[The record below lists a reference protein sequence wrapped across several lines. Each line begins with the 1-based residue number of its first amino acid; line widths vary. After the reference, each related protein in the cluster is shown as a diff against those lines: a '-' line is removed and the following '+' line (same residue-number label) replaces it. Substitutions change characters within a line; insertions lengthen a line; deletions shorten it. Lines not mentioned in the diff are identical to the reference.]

1 MLSMILTVTNGK
13 LTKQSM
19 ELLKNVKGSQSQGGI
34 LYLEA
39 KGEETGGPMDEKVE
53 KSL

>member
-1 MLSMILTVTNGK
+1 
-13 LTKQSM
+13 M

-39 KGEETGGPMDEKVE
+39 KGQKSGGPLDEKVE
-53 KSL
+53 KVFIKMDKLNDLLQ